1 MPKGVR
7 QNGIEPGRHSQGA
20 GKHSFQMQQDPPP
33 ESVAAESCTV
43 AVTADSPDWAE
54 FLSGRPGAGIY
65 HDWRWGQVMARA
77 YGNRPYYLTARREGR
92 VVGVLQ
98 LVHQKSLLFG
108 SRLSSLPYFDAS
120 GVLGEADAAAALLAR
135 AESLRRELG
144 CDVVELRQLSP
155 LDEAL
160 PVRTDKVTMH
170 LQLAEGAEAMWA
182 ALKSKVRTKVRKAE
196 KNDLDFA
203 AGGGELLGEF
213 VSVYARTMRDLG
225 SPPHSRRFFR
235 LIIEAFGEAVRLF
248 VVRRGGRPL
257 AASFTLA
264 DAWGLHVPWSG
275 SDKRFSRFGANRL
288 LYWRM
293 LAHAA
298 DAGCKRFDFG
308 RSTRESGTYEFKQ
321 EWGAEEVEL
330 YWHYLLPAGEQIP
343 DVRPD
348 SPKFRLMVGCWRR
361 LPVGL
366 ARLLGPRIISKLS

>member
-1 MPKGVR
+1 MPKEVR
-7 QNGIEPGRHSQGA
+7 QSGTEPGRHSQGA
-20 GKHSFQMQQDPPP
+20 GKKNFQMRPDPPS
-33 ESVAAESCTV
+33 ESAAAESCTV
-43 AVTADSPDWAE
+43 AVSTDMPNWAE
-54 FLSGRPGAGIY
+54 FLSGQRVAGVY
-65 HDWRWGQVMARA
+65 HDPRWGQVMARA
-77 YGNRPYYLTARREGR
+77 YGNRPYYLTARRAGR
-92 VVGVLQ
+92 VVGALQ
-98 LVHQKSLLFG
+98 LVYQKSLLFG

-135 AESLRRELG
+135 AEMLRREIA
-144 CDVVELRQLSP
+144 CDAVELRQLAP

-170 LQLAEGAEAMWA
+170 LQLADGAEAMWS

-196 KNDLDFA
+196 KNDPDFA
-203 AGGGELLGEF
+203 IGGGELLGEF

-225 SPPHSRRFFR
+225 SPPHSRRFFG
-235 LIIEAFGEAVRLF
+235 LIIEAFGESARLF
-248 VVRRGGRPL
+248 VVRRKGRPL
-257 AASFTLA
+257 AASFTLT

-298 DAGCKRFDFG
+298 DAGWKRFDFG
-308 RSTRESGTYEFKQ
+308 RSTRGSGTYEFKQ
-321 EWGAEEVEL
+321 EWGAEEVPL
-330 YWHYLLPAGEQIP
+330 YWHYLLPAGGQVP